1 MYNIS
6 VFVRKLYK
14 SDKDENTQKGIV
26 KHQYK
31 QTLKFTFLKMF
42 TNTIFSSEAQT
53 YGQN

>member
-26 KHQYK
+26 KQQYR
-31 QTLKFTFLKMF
+31 QTFKFTFLKMF
-42 TNTIFSSEAQT
+42 TNTIFSLEAQT